1 MGKKYIFCVV
11 VFLTLICFGC
21 SRESEPMTIEE
32 GKHLKYHVTL
42 GGVDFNIPVLHY
54 FSNHLRPVRAI
65 LYKPPEYKT
74 DINKRHKVSRIR
86 FRAVLP
92 DMEPLNEVN
101 FPKLGTPRFGRTVKA
116 YMKDFRVKQSLFFEN
131 KFPKLIP
138 LPASPSVPNML
149 RYKDT
154 GLGDRIVYLNGTK
167 PAEGLIRIECVDEY
181 NPGLPNHSD
190 CILRRLYLGKFDL
203 ELLFLS
209 ENLPQ
214 WQEIDQKMLTL
225 LDSFVDSASTSNNKR

>member
-1 MGKKYIFCVV
+1 MEKKYIFCLAI
-11 VFLTLICFGC
+11 FLPLICSGC
-21 SRESEPMTIEE
+21 SKEREPMTIEE
-32 GKHLKYHVTL
+32 GKHLKFHVTL
-42 GGVDFNIPVLHY
+42 GGIDFNIPVLHY

-65 LYKPPEYKT
+65 LFKPPEYKT

-131 KFPKLIP
+131 IFPKLIP
-138 LPASPSVPNML
+138 LTASPSVPNMF
-149 RYKDT
+149 RYRSL
-154 GLGDRIVYLNGTK
+154 GLGNRIVYINGTK
-167 PAEGLIRIECVDEY
+167 PSEDLVRIECVDEY
-181 NPGLPNHSD
+181 DPESPSHTT
-190 CILRRLYLGKFDL
+190 CVLRRIYRGKFDL
-203 ELLFLS
+203 DITFDLAK
-209 ENLPQ
+209 LPQ
-214 WQEIDQKMLTL
+214 WQDIDQKMLTL